1 MGRPY
6 TRRPPMD
13 PMEKA
18 FNPRTVEPS
27 WRSRWEELGI
37 GIADPASTR
46 PSFTI
51 ALPPPN
57 ITGVLHLGHACGFS
71 IQDTLSRH
79 HRMRGFEVEWCPGT
93 DHAAIATQNVIERQ
107 LATEGTTK
115 EEIGREMFQ
124 ARVDAWYEEYGGRIY
139 EQMRRL
145 GFTCDWTRA
154 RFTLD
159 AAYVRAI
166 RTVFKDLF
174 DAGLIYRGPRIV
186 NWCPSDLSAISDEEI
201 DWQEHTDTLVH
212 LRYPIEGGG
221 DIVVATVR
229 PETMLGDTAVAVA
242 PGDPRYT
249 SVVGRT
255 VILPLSGRRVP
266 IIEDA
271 AVQPDFGTG
280 ALKVTPGHDPT
291 DYDIGERH
299 GLPMLTVI
307 APDGTMD
314 VPNLLQFH
322 GLPVQRARVVVTEA
336 LRAAGT
342 VVKEEEYVH
351 EVGHCDRSGDVLEPL
366 ISAQWWVRM
375 RELSGPAIEAV
386 QSGVTTFHPRRYS
399 DVYLAWMHNIR
410 DWCIS
415 RQIWL
420 GHAIPVS
427 TCANGHV
434 FAWIEPPTACITCG
448 STALTSD
455 PDVLDTWFSSALW
468 PFAIFGWPED
478 TKDLRRFY
486 PTDVCVTARDIIFLW
501 VARMI
506 FTGLRFTGHTPF
518 HDVIITSTVQA
529 ADGTRMNKS
538 KGNAVDP
545 LVMIEEHGAD
555 AVRAWAAAVGT
566 GGQDVRFNEE
576 RIRSYKHFA
585 NKIWNA
591 TRFLVARLDDGG
603 GRMSA
608 VADPPDVD
616 ELLPED
622 RWMLSRVADTVEA
635 VDESLRAY
643 RFHDAM
649 ERLYDVTWHSFCD
662 WYVEMIKPR
671 LRDDAAPASRRAAAH
686 TAVVSLD
693 VLLRLLHPFMPFITE
708 ECAQRLPAPAASL
721 QLRDWPLV
729 HPGWR
734 DGLFGSHRAA
744 VDELL
749 QLVQR
754 VRALRDESGV
764 PREERHL
771 LQVTGGDPSVSAD
784 ERVRL
789 LGALM
794 PVEVVDGELDGGVTL
809 VAGGLEARYHLVMG
823 ERERARARRRLTE
836 LDGVIDGL
844 EQRLANEAFT
854 SRAKPE
860 VVGEARRRLDEA
872 RREQSALRNQ
882 EERS

>member
-1 MGRPY
+1 MN
-6 TRRPPMD
+6 

-18 FNPRTVEPS
+18 FDPRVVEPA
-27 WRSRWEELGI
+27 WRARWEELGI
-37 GIADPASTR
+37 GIADRDSVR
-46 PSFTI
+46 PPFTI

-57 ITGVLHLGHACGFS
+57 ITGALHLGHACGFS

-79 HRMRGFEVEWCPGT
+79 HRMLGYEVEWCPGT

-107 LATEGTTK
+107 LAAEGTSK
-115 EEIGREMFQ
+115 EEIGRAQFQ
-124 ARVDAWYEEYGGRIY
+124 VRVDAWYEEYGGRIY

-145 GFTCDWTRA
+145 GFTCDWSRT

-159 AAYVRAI
+159 TEYVRAI

-229 PETMLGDTAVAVA
+229 PETMLGDSAVAVA
-242 PGDPRYT
+242 PGDARYR
-249 SVVGRT
+249 SLVGRT
-255 VILPLSGRRVP
+255 VVLPLTGRRVP
-266 IIEDA
+266 IVEDA
-271 AVQPDFGTG
+271 AVQPEFGTG

-299 GLPMLTVI
+299 QLPVITVI
-307 APDGTMD
+307 AGDGTMV
-314 VPNLLQFH
+314 VPDLPRFH
-322 GLPVQRARVVVTEA
+322 GLPVARARVAVTEA
-336 LRAAGT
+336 LRELGV

-375 RELSGPAIEAV
+375 RQLSEPAIAAV
-386 QSGVTTFHPRRYS
+386 VSGDTTFHPLRYT
-399 DVYLAWMHNIR
+399 DVYLAWMRNIR

-434 FAWIEPPTACITCG
+434 FAWIDPPAACPSCG
-448 STALTSD
+448 DASLVDD

-468 PFAIFGWPED
+468 PFAIFGWPAD
-478 TKDLRRFY
+478 TEDLRRFY
-486 PTDVCVTARDIIFLW
+486 PTEVCVTARDIIFLW
-501 VARMI
+501 VSRMI
-506 FTGLRFTGHTPF
+506 FMGLRFTGRAPF
-518 HDVIITSTVQA
+518 ADVIITSTVQA
-529 ADGTRMNKS
+529 ADGSRMSKS
-538 KGNAVDP
+538 KGNVVDP
-545 LVMIEEHGAD
+545 LPMIDEHGAD

-591 TRFLVARLDDGG
+591 TRFLVARLDDGD
-603 GRMSA
+603 GRMAA
-608 VADPPDVD
+608 VDPPDID
-616 ELLPED
+616 ELRPED
-622 RWMLSRVADTVEA
+622 RWMLSRVANSVEA
-635 VDESLRAY
+635 VDESLRTY
-643 RFHDAM
+643 RFHEAI

-662 WYVEMIKPR
+662 WYVEMIKTR
-671 LRDDAAPASRRAAAH
+671 LRDDAPADSRRAAAH

-693 VLLRLLHPFMPFITE
+693 ILLRLLHPFMPYITE

-721 QLRDWPLV
+721 QLRDWPV
-729 HPGWR
+729 AQPDWR
-734 DGLFGSHRAA
+734 EGLAASHRAA
-744 VDELL
+744 VDEML

-764 PREERHL
+764 SRGQRHR
-771 LQVTGGDPSVSAD
+771 LQVSGGHPGVAGG
-784 ERVRL
+784 ERARL

-794 PVEVVDGELDGGVTL
+794 PVDVEDGRLDGGVSL
-809 VAGGLEARYHLVMG
+809 VAGDLEARYHLELG
-823 ERERARARRRLTE
+823 ERERARARRRVAE
-836 LDGVIDGL
+836 LDTVIDGL
-844 EQRLANEAFT
+844 EQRLANPAFT
-854 SRAKPE
+854 SRARAD
-860 VVGEARRRLDEA
+860 VVDEARRRLDEA
-872 RREQSALRNQ
+872 RREQTALRAQ
-882 EERS
+882 EEGP

>member
-1 MGRPY
+1 
-6 TRRPPMD
+6 MD

-18 FNPRTVEPS
+18 FDPRTVEPG

-107 LATEGTTK
+107 LAAEGTTK
-115 EEIGREMFQ
+115 EEIGREVFQ
-124 ARVDAWYEEYGGRIY
+124 ARVDAWYEEYGGRIF

-159 AAYVRAI
+159 SEYVRAI

-212 LRYPIEGGG
+212 IRYPIEGGG

-242 PGDPRYT
+242 PGDARYAGL
-249 SVVGRT
+249 VGRT
-255 VILPLSGRRVP
+255 VVLPLTGRRVP

-271 AVQPDFGTG
+271 AVQPEFGTG

-307 APDGTMD
+307 AVDGTMD
-314 VPNLLQFH
+314 VPELPQFH
-322 GLPVQRARVVVTEA
+322 GLPVQRARAVVTEA
-336 LRAAGT
+336 LRAAGA
-342 VVKEEEYVH
+342 VVKEEEYTH

-375 RELSGPAIEAV
+375 RELSGPAIDAV
-386 QSGVTTFHPRRYS
+386 QAGDTTFHPRRYT
-399 DVYLAWMHNIR
+399 DVYLAWMRNIR

-427 TCANGHV
+427 TCADGHV
-434 FAWIEPPTACITCG
+434 FAWIEPPTACATCG
-448 STALTSD
+448 STALTND

-468 PFAIFGWPED
+468 PFAIFGWPQD
-478 TKDLRRFY
+478 TDDLRRFY
-486 PTDVCVTARDIIFLW
+486 PTQVCVTARDIIFLW

-506 FTGLRFTGHTPF
+506 FTGLRFTGRTPF
-518 HDVIITSTVQA
+518 ADVIITSTVQA

-545 LVMIEEHGAD
+545 LLMIEEHGAD
-555 AVRAWAAAVGT
+555 AVRAWASAVGT

-576 RIRSYKHFA
+576 RIKSYKHFA

-591 TRFLVARLDDGG
+591 TRFLVARLDDGD
-603 GRMSA
+603 GRMAA
-608 VADPPDVD
+608 VADIPDID

-649 ERLYDVTWHSFCD
+649 ERLYDITWHSFCD

-671 LRDDAAPASRRAAAH
+671 LRVDAPQASRRAAAH
-686 TAVVSLD
+686 TAVISLD
-693 VLLRLLHPFMPFITE
+693 ILLRLLHPFMPFITE

-721 QLRDWPLV
+721 QLRDWPAV
-729 HPGWR
+729 QAGWR

-764 PREERHL
+764 PREERHR
-771 LQVTGGDPSVSAD
+771 LQVSGGDPSVAEE

-789 LGALM
+789 LGALV
-794 PVEVVDGELDGGVTL
+794 PVEVVDGELNGGVTL
-809 VAGGLEARYHLVMG
+809 VAGALEARYHLVLG
-823 ERERARARRRLTE
+823 ERERARAQRRLTE

-854 SRAKPE
+854 SRAKPD
-860 VVGEARRRLDEA
+860 VVAEARRRLDEA
-872 RREQSALRNQ
+872 RREQSALRTQ

>member
-1 MGRPY
+1 
-6 TRRPPMD
+6 MD

-18 FNPRTVEPS
+18 FDPRAVEPA

-37 GIADPASTR
+37 GVADPGSDR
-46 PSFTI
+46 PSFSI

-57 ITGVLHLGHACGFS
+57 ITGALHLGHACGFS

-79 HRMRGFEVEWCPGT
+79 HRMRGYDVEWCPGT

-107 LATEGTTK
+107 LAAEGTSK
-115 EEIGREMFQ
+115 EEIGRERFQ
-124 ARVDAWYEEYGGRIY
+124 VRVDAWYEEYGGRIF

-145 GFTCDWTRA
+145 GFTCDWSRA

-159 AAYVRAI
+159 ADYVRAI
-166 RTVFKDLF
+166 RTVFKHLF

-212 LRYPIEGGG
+212 LRYPVEGGG

-229 PETMLGDTAVAVA
+229 PETMLGDSAVAVA
-242 PGDPRYT
+242 PGDARYRAL
-249 SVVGRT
+249 VGRT
-255 VILPLSGRRVP
+255 VVLPLTGRRVP
-266 IIEDA
+266 IIEDV
-271 AVQPDFGTG
+271 AVQPGFGTG

-291 DYDIGERH
+291 DYDIGERN

-314 VPNLLQFH
+314 VPELPRFH
-322 GLPVQRARVVVTEA
+322 GLPVGQARTAVTEA
-336 LRAAGT
+336 LRELGV

-375 RELSGPAIEAV
+375 RELSGPAIAAV
-386 QSGVTTFHPRRYS
+386 ESGDTSFHPRRYT
-399 DVYLAWMHNIR
+399 DVYLAWMRNLR

-434 FAWIEPPTACITCG
+434 FAWVDTPTSCPTC
-448 STALTSD
+448 ADTSLHND

-468 PFAIFGWPED
+468 PFAIFGWPEE
-478 TKDLRRFY
+478 TEDLRRFY
-486 PTDVCVTARDIIFLW
+486 PTDVCVTAREIIFLW

-506 FTGLRFTGHTPF
+506 FTGLRFTGRTPF
-518 HDVIITSTVQA
+518 SEVIITSTVQA
-529 ADGTRMNKS
+529 ADGTRMSKS
-538 KGNAVDP
+538 KGNVVDP
-545 LVMIEEHGAD
+545 LAMIEEHGAD
-555 AVRAWAAAVGT
+555 AVRGWAAAVGT

-576 RIRSYKHFA
+576 RIRSFKHFA

-603 GRMSA
+603 NRMTAS
-608 VADPPDVD
+608 VQPPAID
-616 ELLPED
+616 ELFPED

-671 LRDDAAPASRRAAAH
+671 LRDDAPAPSRRAAAH

-708 ECAQRLPAPAASL
+708 ECAQRLPGAAASL
-721 QLRDWPLV
+721 QLRDWPAV
-729 HPGWR
+729 QPDWR
-734 DGLFGSHRAA
+734 EGLFGSHRAA

-764 PREERHL
+764 PREERHQ
-771 LQVTGGDPSVSAD
+771 LQLSGGDASVSGA

-789 LGALM
+789 LGALV
-794 PVEVVDGELDGGVTL
+794 PVEVVDDGLDGGVTL
-809 VAGGLEARYHLVMG
+809 VAGRLEARYHLVMG
-823 ERERARARRRLTE
+823 ERERARSRRRLAE

-844 EQRLANEAFT
+844 ERRLANEAFT

-860 VVGEARRRLDEA
+860 VVTEARRRLEEA
-872 RREQSALRNQ
+872 RRERAALRNQ

>member
-1 MGRPY
+1 ME
-6 TRRPPMD
+6 
-13 PMEKA
+13 PMEKT
-18 FNPRTVEPS
+18 FDPRTVEPA
-27 WRSRWEELGI
+27 WRARWEELGI
-37 GIADPASTR
+37 GIADRDSSR
-46 PSFTI
+46 PKYSI

-107 LATEGTTK
+107 LAAEGTTK
-115 EEIGREMFQ
+115 DELGRELFQ
-124 ARVDAWYEEYGGRIY
+124 VRVDAWYEEYGGRIY
-139 EQMRRL
+139 EQMRQL
-145 GFTCDWTRA
+145 GFTCDWSRT

-159 AAYVRAI
+159 ADYVRAI

-174 DAGLIYRGPRIV
+174 DSGLIYRGPRIV
-186 NWCPSDLSAISDEEI
+186 NWCPTDLSAISDEEI

-242 PGDPRYT
+242 PGDARY
-249 SVVGRT
+249 SALVGRT
-255 VILPLSGRRVP
+255 VILPLTGRRVP

-291 DYDIGERH
+291 DYEIAERH

-307 APDGTMD
+307 AADGTMD
-314 VPNLLQFH
+314 VPDLPQFH
-322 GLPVQRARVVVTEA
+322 GLPVTRARVVVTEA
-336 LRAAGT
+336 LRAAGV
-342 VVKEEEYVH
+342 VVKEEDYVH
-351 EVGHCDRSGDVLEPL
+351 EVGHCDRSGDVLEPM

-375 RELSGPAIEAV
+375 RELSAPAIAAV
-386 QSGVTTFHPRRYS
+386 EKGETTFHPRRYT
-399 DVYLAWMHNIR
+399 DVYLAWMRNIR

-434 FAWIEPPTACITCG
+434 FAWIEPPTTCPDCEDG
-448 STALTSD
+448 ALTDD

-468 PFAIFGWPED
+468 PFAIFGWPDE
-478 TKDLRRFY
+478 TPDLRRFY

-506 FTGLRFTGHTPF
+506 FAGLRFTGSVPF
-518 HDVIITSTVQA
+518 ADVIITSTVQA
-529 ADGTRMNKS
+529 VDGTRMNKS

-545 LVMIEEHGAD
+545 LVMIEKHGAD

-566 GGQDVRFNEE
+566 GGQDVRFNED
-576 RIRSYKHFA
+576 RIESYQRFA

-603 GRMSA
+603 GRMAASRE
-608 VADPPDVD
+608 DGTVD
-616 ELLPED
+616 DLRPED
-622 RWMLSRVADTVEA
+622 RWMLSQLAETVEA
-635 VDESLRAY
+635 VDEAVRTY
-643 RFHDAM
+643 RFHEAM
-649 ERLYDVTWHSFCD
+649 ERLYDVIWHSFCD

-671 LRDDAAPASRRAAAH
+671 LRDDAAEPSRRAAAS
-686 TAVVSLD
+686 TAVTTLD

-708 ECAQRLPAPAASL
+708 ECAQRLPIATASL
-721 QLRDWPLV
+721 QLRDWPV
-729 HPGWR
+729 VQPGWR
-734 DGLFGSHRAA
+734 DGVAGSHRAA

-764 PREERHL
+764 AREERHR
-771 LQVTGGDPSVSAD
+771 LQVRGGDPAVAGE

-789 LGALM
+789 ITSLI
-794 PVEVVDGELDGGVTL
+794 PVDVVDGELDGGVAL
-809 VAGGLEARYHLVMG
+809 VAGGLEARYHLEVG
-823 ERERARARRRLTE
+823 ERERARARRRLE
-836 LDGVIDGL
+836 EVDGVVEHL
-844 EQRLANEAFT
+844 EAQLANQAFT
-854 SRAKPE
+854 TRAKPE
-860 VVGEARRRLDEA
+860 VVAQARRRLEDA
-872 RREQSALRNQ
+872 RREQDALRKQQ
-882 EERS
+882 EGS

>member
-1 MGRPY
+1 
-6 TRRPPMD
+6 
-13 PMEKA
+13 MEKA
-18 FNPRTVEPS
+18 FNPRTVEPD
-27 WRSRWEELGI
+27 WRARWEELGI
-37 GIADPASTR
+37 GIADRSSDR

-71 IQDTLSRH
+71 IQDTLSRY

-107 LATEGTTK
+107 LAAEGTTK
-115 EEIGREMFQ
+115 EELGREMFQ
-124 ARVDAWYEEYGGRIY
+124 VRVDAWYEEYGGRIY

-145 GFTCDWTRA
+145 GFTCDWSRA

-159 AAYVRAI
+159 AGYVRAI

-174 DAGLIYRGPRIV
+174 DSGLIYRGPRIV
-186 NWCPSDLSAISDEEI
+186 NWCPRCLSAISDEEI
-201 DWQEHTDTLVH
+201 DWQEHTDTLVY
-212 LRYPIEGGG
+212 LRYPIDGGG

-229 PETMLGDTAVAVA
+229 PETMLGDSAVAVA
-242 PGDPRYT
+242 PGDPRY
-249 SVVGRT
+249 SSLVGRT
-255 VILPLSGRRVP
+255 VVLPLTGRRVP
-266 IIEDA
+266 IIEDI
-271 AVQPDFGTG
+271 AVQPEFGTG

-299 GLPMLTVI
+299 GLPMFTVI
-307 APDGTMD
+307 AADGSMD
-314 VPNLLQFH
+314 VPGLPQFH
-322 GLPVQRARVVVTEA
+322 GLPADRARVVVTDA
-336 LRAAGT
+336 LRAAGV

-351 EVGHCDRSGDVLEPL
+351 EVGHCDRSGDVLEPM

-375 RELSGPAIEAV
+375 GELSAPAIAAVEAGDT
-386 QSGVTTFHPRRYS
+386 QFHPRRYT
-399 DVYLAWMHNIR
+399 DVYLAWMRNIR

-427 TCANGHV
+427 TCGNGHA
-434 FAWIEPPTACITCG
+434 FAWIEPPTACATCG
-448 STALTSD
+448 DSALTND

-468 PFAIFGWPED
+468 PYAIFGWPDD
-478 TKDLRRFY
+478 TDDLRRFY
-486 PTDVCVTARDIIFLW
+486 PTNVCVTARDIIFLW

-506 FTGLRFTGHTPF
+506 FTGLRFTGRTPF
-518 HDVIITSTVQA
+518 RDVIITSTVQA
-529 ADGTRMNKS
+529 TDGTRMNKS

-545 LVMIEEHGAD
+545 LAMIENHGAD

-566 GGQDVRFNEE
+566 GGQDVRFNED
-576 RIRSYKHFA
+576 RIESYQRFA

-591 TRFLVARLDDGG
+591 TRFLVARLDDGA
-603 GRMSA
+603 GRIRA
-608 VADPPDVD
+608 VTSPPAID

-622 RWMLSRVADTVEA
+622 RWMLSQVAETVEA
-635 VDESLRAY
+635 VDESLRSY

-649 ERLYDVTWHSFCD
+649 ERLYDITWHSFCD

-671 LRDDAAPASRRAAAH
+671 LRDDAPEPSRRAAAH
-686 TAVVSLD
+686 TAVTTLD

-721 QLRDWPLV
+721 QRRDWPSV
-729 HPGWR
+729 QPGWR
-734 DGLFGSHRAA
+734 DGLAGSQRAA

-754 VRALRDESGV
+754 VRALRDDSGV
-764 PREERHL
+764 PREERHR
-771 LQVTGGDPSVSAD
+771 LQVRGGDPAVPGE

-789 LGALM
+789 IAALV
-794 PVEVVDGELDGGVTL
+794 PVEVVAGELDGGVAL
-809 VAGGLEARYHLVMG
+809 VAGGLEARYHLVVG
-823 ERERARARRRLTE
+823 ERERARARRRLAE
-836 LDGVIDGL
+836 VERIVDQL
-844 EQRLANEAFT
+844 QAQLANQGFT
-854 SRAKPE
+854 TRAKPE
-860 VVGEARRRLDEA
+860 VVTEARRRLEDA
-872 RREQSALRNQ
+872 LREQAVLRA
-882 EERS
+882 EEESS

>member
-1 MGRPY
+1 ME
-6 TRRPPMD
+6 

-18 FNPRTVEPS
+18 YDPRTVEPD
-27 WRSRWEELGI
+27 WRARWEELGI
-37 GIADPASTR
+37 GIADRNSDR

-107 LATEGTTK
+107 LAAEGTTK
-115 EEIGREMFQ
+115 EDLGRERFQ
-124 ARVDAWYEEYGGRIY
+124 LRVDAWYEEYGGRIY

-145 GFTCDWTRA
+145 GFTCDWSRA

-174 DAGLIYRGPRIV
+174 DSGLIYRGPRIV

-242 PGDPRYT
+242 PGDPRYRDA
-249 SVVGRT
+249 VGRT
-255 VILPLSGRRVP
+255 VLLPLTGRRVP
-266 IIEDA
+266 IIEDP
-271 AVQPDFGTG
+271 AVQPEFGTG

-314 VPNLLQFH
+314 VPELPQFH
-322 GLPVQRARVVVTEA
+322 GLPVDSARTVITEA
-336 LRAAGT
+336 LRSAG
-342 VVKEEEYVH
+342 VVVREEEYVH
-351 EVGHCDRSGDVLEPL
+351 EVGHCDRSGDVLQPM
-366 ISAQWWVRM
+366 ISPQWWVRM
-375 RELSGPAIEAV
+375 SELSAPAIAAV
-386 QSGVTTFHPRRYS
+386 EGGDTQFHPRRYT
-399 DVYLAWMHNIR
+399 DVYLAWMRNIR

-427 TCANGHV
+427 TCGNGHV
-434 FAWIEPPTACITCG
+434 FAWIEPPQVCATCG
-448 STALTSD
+448 DTALTND

-468 PFAIFGWPED
+468 PYAIFGWPDD
-478 TKDLRRFY
+478 TEDLRRFY

-506 FTGLRFTGHTPF
+506 FTGLRFTGRTPF
-518 HDVIITSTVQA
+518 ADVIITSTVQA
-529 ADGTRMNKS
+529 TDGTRMNKS

-545 LVMIEEHGAD
+545 LEMIERHGAD

-566 GGQDVRFNEE
+566 GGQDVRFNED
-576 RIRSYKHFA
+576 RIESYRRFA
-585 NKIWNA
+585 NKLWNA

-608 VADPPDVD
+608 VAQPPTID

-622 RWMLSRVADTVEA
+622 RWMLSQVAETVEA
-635 VDESLRAY
+635 VGESLRSY

-671 LRDDAAPASRRAAAH
+671 LRDDAPEPSRRAARH
-686 TAVVSLD
+686 TAVTTLD

-721 QLRDWPLV
+721 QRRDWPAV
-729 HPGWR
+729 QPGWR
-734 DGLFGSHRAA
+734 DGSAGSQRAA

-764 PREERHL
+764 PREQRHR
-771 LQVTGGDPSVSAD
+771 LQVRGGDPAVPAE

-789 LGALM
+789 IAALV
-794 PVEVVDGELDGGVTL
+794 PVEVVDGELDGGVAL
-809 VAGGLEARYHLVMG
+809 VAGGLEARYHLVLG
-823 ERERARARRRLTE
+823 ERQRERARRRLTE
-836 LDGVIDGL
+836 VEGIVDQLRA
-844 EQRLANEAFT
+844 QLANEAFT

-860 VVGEARRRLDEA
+860 VVAQARRRLEDA
-872 RREQSALRNQ
+872 LREQGVLRAQ

>member
-1 MGRPY
+1 
-6 TRRPPMD
+6 MD
-13 PMEKA
+13 PMAKA
-18 FNPRTVEPS
+18 FDPRSVEPA
-27 WRSRWEELGI
+27 WRARWEELGI
-37 GIADPASTR
+37 GIADPSSSR

-57 ITGVLHLGHACGFS
+57 ITDVLHLGHACGFS

-79 HRMRGFEVEWCPGT
+79 HRMLGFEVEWCPGT

-107 LATEGTTK
+107 LAAEGSSK
-115 EEIGREMFQ
+115 EELGREMFQ
-124 ARVDAWYEEYGGRIY
+124 VRVDAWYDEYGGRIF

-145 GFTCDWTRA
+145 GFTCDWSRA

-174 DAGLIYRGPRIV
+174 DSGLIYRGPRIV

-242 PGDPRYT
+242 PGDPRYAAM
-249 SVVGRT
+249 VGRT
-255 VILPLSGRRVP
+255 VILPLTGRRVP

-291 DYDIGERH
+291 DYEIGERH

-314 VPNLLQFH
+314 VPGLPQFH
-322 GLPVQRARVVVTEA
+322 GLPVERARGVITEA
-336 LRAAGT
+336 LRAAGV

-351 EVGHCDRSGDVLEPL
+351 EVGHCDRSGDVLQPM

-375 RELSGPAIEAV
+375 RELSAPAVAAIE
-386 QSGVTTFHPRRYS
+386 SGDTTFHPRRYT
-399 DVYLAWMHNIR
+399 DVYLAWMRNIR

-420 GHAIPVS
+420 GHAIPVA
-427 TCANGHV
+427 TCGNGHV
-434 FAWIEPPTACITCG
+434 FAWIEPPSSCAECG
-448 STALTSD
+448 DTALTND

-468 PFAIFGWPED
+468 PYAIFGWPED
-478 TKDLRRFY
+478 TEDLRRFY

-506 FTGLRFTGHTPF
+506 FTGLRFTGRTPF
-518 HDVIITSTVQA
+518 SDVIITSTVQA
-529 ADGTRMNKS
+529 ADGTRMSKS
-538 KGNAVDP
+538 KGNGVDP
-545 LVMIEEHGAD
+545 LAMIEEHGAD

-566 GGQDVRFNEE
+566 GGQDVRFNED
-576 RIRSYKHFA
+576 RIESYQRFA

-591 TRFLVARLDDGG
+591 TRFLVARLDDGE

-608 VADPPDVD
+608 VPDAPSVA
-616 ELLPED
+616 ELRPED
-622 RWMLSRVADTVEA
+622 RWMLSQVADTIEA
-635 VDESLRAY
+635 VDESLRTY

-662 WYVEMIKPR
+662 WYVEMLKAR
-671 LRDDAAPASRRAAAH
+671 LREDSSAESRRAAAH
-686 TAVVSLD
+686 TAVTTLD

-708 ECAQRLPAPAASL
+708 ECAQRLPAAAPSL
-721 QLRDWPLV
+721 QQRDWPVVEQLWQE
-729 HPGWR
+729 GATER
-734 DGLFGSHRAA
+734 TA

-754 VRALRDESGV
+754 VRALRDDSGV
-764 PREERHL
+764 PREQRHR
-771 LQVTGGDPSVSAD
+771 LQLRGGDAAVAAQ

-789 LGALM
+789 IAALL
-794 PVEVVDGELDGGVTL
+794 PVEVTDDELDGGVAL
-809 VAGGLEARYHLVMG
+809 VSGGLEARYHLELG
-823 ERERARARRRLTE
+823 ERERARAGRRLA
-836 LDGVIDGL
+836 DVRANIGRL
-844 EQRLANEAFT
+844 EAQLGNEAFT
-854 SRAKPE
+854 TRARPE
-860 VVGEARRRLDEA
+860 VVAEARRRLEDA
-872 RREQSALRNQ
+872 RREEAALRAH
-882 EERS
+882 EERT